1 VEGDIARATMS
12 DPVIRRLMTLP
23 GVDMAVASGV
33 AAAIGDVRRFED
45 PTKLVGYLGLNPST
59 RQSGEGPAYHG
70 RITKQGRG
78 QARGM
83 LVEAAWAAAR
93 SPGPLRAF
101 FQRVAAKRGKPIAAV
116 ATARKLAMIIW
127 HMLTKVED
135 YIWVRPALLARKFR
149 SIELKA
155 GLPSE
160 HARRG
165 AAYDY
170 NIPEKRDAER
180 VRVEK
185 AEEAYADFTARWRTR
200 PRARSRS
207 KKEMPAPA

>member
-1 VEGDIARATMS
+1 MRHRWLS
-12 DPVIRRLMTLP
+12 WRRP
-23 GVDMAVASGV
+23 
-33 AAAIGDVRRFED
+33 RFGD

-93 SPGPLRAF
+93 SLGPMRAF

-127 HMLTKVED
+127 HMLTKGED

-155 GLPSE
+155 GLPPE
-160 HARRG
+160 RAKRR

-170 NIPEKRDAER
+170 HILEKRAAER
-180 VRVEK
+180 VRVEQP
-185 AEEAYADFTARWRTR
+185 EEAYADFTARWRTK

-207 KKEMPAPA
+207 KKKMPAPA